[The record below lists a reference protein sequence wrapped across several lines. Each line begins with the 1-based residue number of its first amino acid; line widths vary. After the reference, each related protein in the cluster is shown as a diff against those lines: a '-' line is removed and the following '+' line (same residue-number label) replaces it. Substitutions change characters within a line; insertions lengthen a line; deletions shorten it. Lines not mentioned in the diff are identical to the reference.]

1 ILHFIHSI
9 FYSIIH
15 CVTIMFS
22 FLNIPH
28 HMYGDCC
35 KSHLGSDGVFLRELN
50 LSIKLNT
57 IVANVIAVPAIQPKT
72 IALLN

>member
-1 ILHFIHSI
+1 
-9 FYSIIH
+9 
-15 CVTIMFS
+15 M
-22 FLNIPH
+22 NW
-28 HMYGDCC
+28 DCC
-35 KSHLGSDGVFLRELN
+35 KSHLGSNGVFLRELN